1 MLATMIPAAF
11 ASDLDGHWS
20 KNFIEYLDDE
30 GIINPSATTGKYEP
44 ERKVTRAE
52 FMRYVNRAFH
62 FTEKASISYSDVQSN
77 SWYYDTVRIA
87 EKYGYINGTGN
98 GRMNPEGYVT
108 REQAAVILGRLYK
121 ANPGNVKPANLSF
134 KDKAKVATW
143 SAGYVKAAVDKGIIT
158 GYKDNTFKPA
168 KAITRAELAKILY
181 YYLGTSLSTAGKAYT
196 GSDLKSDTAN
206 VTISESCTLS
216 DATIDGDLYLR
227 KPDFMERDLA
237 PLIQPLAEEER
248 PVVVVVNKV
257 DLFHDKSRM
266 LPLLESVAQM
276 FPKAEIFPASAL
288 RRNGV
293 EQLLE
298 LIRSHLPEGEAQF
311 PEDQLSTAPMKFMAA
326 EIIREKLFEKLYQE
340 VPYSVAVDVEVWD
353 EEDDRVLIHAAI
365 YVAKP
370 SHKAMVIG
378 RAGEGI
384 KAIGTAARKEIRDLV
399 DKKVHLELWVKVRE
413 DWVDDPQFLHSL
425 GFGAEAE
432 Y

>member
-1 MLATMIPAAF
+1 MATAHRCGWVALMGPPNAGKSTLTNALVGQKVAIVTAKPQTTR
-11 ASDLDGHWS
+11 
-20 KNFIEYLDDE
+20 NRIV
-30 GIINPSATTGKYEP
+30 GILTQKDAQVIFMDTPGVHALRGQTRGQLGKI
-44 ERKVTRAE
+44 
-52 FMRYVNRAFH
+52 M
-62 FTEKASISYSDVQSN
+62 VQSTWQ
-77 SWYYDTVRIA
+77 SF
-87 EKYGYINGTGN
+87 
-98 GRMNPEGYVT
+98 
-108 REQAAVILGRLYK
+108 AV
-121 ANPGNVKPANLSF
+121 ANCIVL
-134 KDKAKVATW
+134 V
-143 SAGYVKAAVDKGIIT
+143 
-158 GYKDNTFKPA
+158 
-168 KAITRAELAKILY
+168 
-181 YYLGTSLSTAGKAYT
+181 
-196 GSDLKSDTAN
+196 
-206 VTISESCTLS
+206 
-216 DATIDGDLYLR
+216 IDGDLYLR

>member
-1 MLATMIPAAF
+1 MATAHRCGWVALMGPPNAGKSTLTNALVGQKVAIVTAKPQTTR
-11 ASDLDGHWS
+11 
-20 KNFIEYLDDE
+20 NRIV
-30 GIINPSATTGKYEP
+30 GILTQKDAQVIFMDTPGVHALRGQTRGQLGKI
-44 ERKVTRAE
+44 
-52 FMRYVNRAFH
+52 M
-62 FTEKASISYSDVQSN
+62 VQSAWQ
-77 SWYYDTVRIA
+77 SF
-87 EKYGYINGTGN
+87 
-98 GRMNPEGYVT
+98 
-108 REQAAVILGRLYK
+108 AV
-121 ANPGNVKPANLSF
+121 
-134 KDKAKVATW
+134 
-143 SAGYVKAAVDKGIIT
+143 
-158 GYKDNTFKPA
+158 
-168 KAITRAELAKILY
+168 AICIVL
-181 YYLGTSLSTAGKAYT
+181 
-196 GSDLKSDTAN
+196 
-206 VTISESCTLS
+206 V
-216 DATIDGDLYLR
+216 IDGDLYLR

>member
-1 MLATMIPAAF
+1 MATAHRCGWVALMGPPNAGKSTLTNALVGQKVAIVTAKPQTTR
-11 ASDLDGHWS
+11 
-20 KNFIEYLDDE
+20 NRIV
-30 GIINPSATTGKYEP
+30 GILTQKDAQVIFMDTPGVHALRGQTRGQLGKI
-44 ERKVTRAE
+44 
-52 FMRYVNRAFH
+52 M
-62 FTEKASISYSDVQSN
+62 VQSAWQ
-77 SWYYDTVRIA
+77 SF
-87 EKYGYINGTGN
+87 
-98 GRMNPEGYVT
+98 
-108 REQAAVILGRLYK
+108 AV
-121 ANPGNVKPANLSF
+121 ANCIVL
-134 KDKAKVATW
+134 V
-143 SAGYVKAAVDKGIIT
+143 
-158 GYKDNTFKPA
+158 
-168 KAITRAELAKILY
+168 
-181 YYLGTSLSTAGKAYT
+181 
-196 GSDLKSDTAN
+196 
-206 VTISESCTLS
+206 
-216 DATIDGDLYLR
+216 IDGDLYLR

-311 PEDQLSTAPMKFMAA
+311 PEDQLSTAPMTFMAA

>member
-1 MLATMIPAAF
+1 MATAHRCGWVALMGPPNAGKSTLTNALVGQKVAIVTAKPQTTR
-11 ASDLDGHWS
+11 
-20 KNFIEYLDDE
+20 NRIV
-30 GIINPSATTGKYEP
+30 GILTQKDAQVIFMDTPGVHALRGQTRGQLGKI
-44 ERKVTRAE
+44 
-52 FMRYVNRAFH
+52 M
-62 FTEKASISYSDVQSN
+62 VQSAWQ
-77 SWYYDTVRIA
+77 SF
-87 EKYGYINGTGN
+87 
-98 GRMNPEGYVT
+98 
-108 REQAAVILGRLYK
+108 AV
-121 ANPGNVKPANLSF
+121 ANCIVL
-134 KDKAKVATW
+134 V
-143 SAGYVKAAVDKGIIT
+143 
-158 GYKDNTFKPA
+158 
-168 KAITRAELAKILY
+168 
-181 YYLGTSLSTAGKAYT
+181 
-196 GSDLKSDTAN
+196 
-206 VTISESCTLS
+206 
-216 DATIDGDLYLR
+216 IDGDLYLR
-227 KPDFMERDLA
+227 KPDFMERVLA

>member
-1 MLATMIPAAF
+1 MATAHRCGWVALMGPPNAGKSTLTNALVGQKVAIVTAKPQTTR
-11 ASDLDGHWS
+11 
-20 KNFIEYLDDE
+20 NRIV
-30 GIINPSATTGKYEP
+30 GILTQKDAQVIFMDTPGVHALRGQTRGQLGKI
-44 ERKVTRAE
+44 
-52 FMRYVNRAFH
+52 M
-62 FTEKASISYSDVQSN
+62 VQS
-77 SWYYDTVRIA
+77 VL
-87 EKYGYINGTGN
+87 
-98 GRMNPEGYVT
+98 V
-108 REQAAVILGRLYK
+108 
-121 ANPGNVKPANLSF
+121 
-134 KDKAKVATW
+134 
-143 SAGYVKAAVDKGIIT
+143 
-158 GYKDNTFKPA
+158 
-168 KAITRAELAKILY
+168 
-181 YYLGTSLSTAGKAYT
+181 
-196 GSDLKSDTAN
+196 
-206 VTISESCTLS
+206 
-216 DATIDGDLYLR
+216 IDGDLYLR

>member
-1 MLATMIPAAF
+1 MATAHRCGWVALMGPPNAGKSTLTNALVGQKVAIVTAKPQTTR
-11 ASDLDGHWS
+11 
-20 KNFIEYLDDE
+20 NRIV
-30 GIINPSATTGKYEP
+30 GILTQKDAQVVFMDTPGVHALRGQTRGQLGKI
-44 ERKVTRAE
+44 
-52 FMRYVNRAFH
+52 M
-62 FTEKASISYSDVQSN
+62 VQSAWQ
-77 SWYYDTVRIA
+77 SFV
-87 EKYGYINGTGN
+87 
-98 GRMNPEGYVT
+98 V
-108 REQAAVILGRLYK
+108 
-121 ANPGNVKPANLSF
+121 ANCIVL
-134 KDKAKVATW
+134 V
-143 SAGYVKAAVDKGIIT
+143 
-158 GYKDNTFKPA
+158 
-168 KAITRAELAKILY
+168 
-181 YYLGTSLSTAGKAYT
+181 
-196 GSDLKSDTAN
+196 
-206 VTISESCTLS
+206 
-216 DATIDGDLYLR
+216 IDGDLYLR